1 MLIKPTSIR
10 SPIAVAI
17 VRIHTKGSVEP
28 SISSYVK
35 TSNKLF
41 SSFLFSQTI
50 CSGGRADI
58 SMLIPLVCLDLENIV
73 EANLWVYQ

>member
-10 SPIAVAI
+10 SPIAVAV
-17 VRIHTKGSVEP
+17 VRIQTKGSVEP
-28 SISSYVK
+28 FISSDVNTY
-35 TSNKLF
+35 NKLF

-50 CSGGRADI
+50 CSSGRSDI

-73 EANLWVYQ
+73 EANL